1 MNELK
6 LEINTTF
13 YCVVGAFVIALLA
26 LAGLFTELNLSFL
39 ATMQITIASVVSIAF
54 AINFLLSMA
63 GHKRVTLCNQG
74 LSFFSLTGR
83 QRYVPAE
90 NIQSIEFVN
99 YIGLTMT
106 QVKTNNGIIK
116 LLAFRVRKE
125 QQQRLKN
132 LGYLA

>member
-6 LEINTTF
+6 LEVNTTF
-13 YCVVGAFVIALLA
+13 YCVVGVFVIALLA

-39 ATMQITIASVVSIAF
+39 ATLQITIASVVAVAF
-54 AINFLLSMA
+54 AIHLVLSMA

-90 NIQSIEFVN
+90 NIRTIEFVN

-106 QVKTNNGIIK
+106 QVKTSNGVIK

-132 LGYLA
+132 MGYLA

>member
-6 LEINTTF
+6 LEVNTAF
-13 YCVVGAFVIALLA
+13 YSVVGVFVITLLA

-39 ATMQITIASVVSIAF
+39 ATVQIAIASVVTVALVIHL
-54 AINFLLSMA
+54 LLSMA

-90 NIQSIEFVN
+90 NIQAIEFVR

-106 QVKTNNGIIK
+106 HVKTNNGVIK
-116 LLAFRVRKE
+116 LLAFRIRKE
-125 QQQRLKN
+125 QQQRLKSM
-132 LGYLA
+132 GYLA

>member
-6 LEINTTF
+6 LEVNTAF
-13 YCVVGAFVIALLA
+13 YSIVGVFVVALLA

-39 ATMQITIASVVSIAF
+39 ATIQIAIASVVTIAL
-54 AINFLLSMA
+54 AIHLLLSMA
-63 GHKRVTLCNQG
+63 GRKRVTLCNQG

-106 QVKTNNGIIK
+106 HVRTNHGVIK

-125 QQQRLKN
+125 QQQRLRN
-132 LGYLA
+132 MGYLA

>member
-6 LEINTTF
+6 LEVNTTF

-39 ATMQITIASVVSIAF
+39 ARLQITLASVVTIAF
-54 AINFLLSMA
+54 AINFLMSLA
-63 GHKRVTLCNQG
+63 GRKRVTLCNQG

-83 QRYVPAE
+83 RHYVPAE

-99 YIGLTMT
+99 YVGLTIT
-106 QVKTNNGIIK
+106 KVKTQTGVIK

-132 LGYLA
+132 MGYLA